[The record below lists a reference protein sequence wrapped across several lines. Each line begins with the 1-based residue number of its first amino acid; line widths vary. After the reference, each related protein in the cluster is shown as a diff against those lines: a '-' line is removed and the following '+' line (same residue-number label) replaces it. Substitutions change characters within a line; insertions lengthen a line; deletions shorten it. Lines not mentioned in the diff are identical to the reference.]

1 MEPYP
6 IYNLYPMV
14 GQIFELICGKEA
26 LKYSIDEKKLYKK
39 LKLPL
44 EKTMRRFQL
53 QKSSVLT

>member
-14 GQIFELICGKEA
+14 GQIFESICGKEA

-39 LKLPL
+39 N
-44 EKTMRRFQL
+44 
-53 QKSSVLT
+53 